1 MKRRRGYWRKKR
13 RPITR
18 CRWRR
23 RERGRRRM
31 RMMRTGVEMGE
42 EGG

>member
-1 MKRRRGYWRKKR
+1 MKRRRRYWRKKR

-18 CRWRR
+18 CRGRR
-23 RERGRRRM
+23 RGRM

-42 EGG
+42 EGGR